1 MNKYIVEIYLPAALQ
16 TYDVR
21 IPANLP
27 LHQFIALIGQAIS
40 RLSGGLYTADD
51 NTILLQRESGAILN
65 INMTPAELG
74 LCNGSR
80 LILI

>member
-1 MNKYIVEIYLPAALQ
+1 MNKFIVEIYLPAALQ

-27 LHQFIALIGQAIS
+27 LHQLITLIGQAIS